1 MDGHRGGWLARVVL
15 KEICRCVHPYW
26 TSTLVKMP
34 NHNEMNL
41 FFSSVGVELPKW
53 VVGTTFIWITPCQP
67 CFYLCKNFGRFLLS
81 LLRWG
86 EFITPIRAAKVM
98 AIYLDFVKCKT
109 HFLSWLLQ
117 TSMLKYWY
125 STRTQCNLIHSNAYC
140 VMGKW
145 VFY

>member
-26 TSTLVKMP
+26 TSTWSRCRITMKWICFFVRQQGGVA
-34 NHNEMNL
+34 EMGSGYYFHLNYTL
-41 FFSSVGVELPKW
+41 S
-53 VVGTTFIWITPCQP
+53 TM
-67 CFYLCKNFGRFLLS
+67 FYLCKNFGRFLLS

-98 AIYLDFVKCKT
+98 AIYLDFVKCKRIFY
-109 HFLSWLLQ
+109 HDCSKQACLSNG
-117 TSMLKYWY
+117 
-125 STRTQCNLIHSNAYC
+125 TRSQCNLIHSNAYC